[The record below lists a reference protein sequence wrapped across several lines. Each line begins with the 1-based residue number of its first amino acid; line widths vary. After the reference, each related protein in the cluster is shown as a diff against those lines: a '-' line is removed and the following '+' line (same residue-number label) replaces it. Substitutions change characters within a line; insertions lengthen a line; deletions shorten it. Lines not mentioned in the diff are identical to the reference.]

1 MSVASGSALPDQ
13 WGLSR
18 RPVDFYDVKAD
29 VEALLASTGVA
40 AEFRFEPTSHPAL
53 HPGQAA
59 AIFRGAEEVGRLG
72 ALHPAH
78 LRSLDIEGPVY
89 LFELGL
95 GPLQQ
100 GVLPR
105 FAPLSRF
112 PAIRRDL
119 AVVVDEAVPAEA
131 VRVAIGQAAGDM
143 LNDLELFDVYRGEG
157 IEGGRKS
164 LALSLTLQ
172 AADRTLLD
180 AEVDAVVR
188 GVLEALEREYKA
200 TLRA

>member
-1 MSVASGSALPDQ
+1 M
-13 WGLSR
+13 
-18 RPVDFYDVKAD
+18 
-29 VEALLASTGVA
+29 
-40 AEFRFEPTSHPAL
+40 
-53 HPGQAA
+53 
-59 AIFRGAEEVGRLG
+59 
-72 ALHPAH
+72 
-78 LRSLDIEGPVY
+78 
-89 LFELGL
+89 
-95 GPLQQ
+95 
-100 GVLPR
+100 
-105 FAPLSRF
+105 
-112 PAIRRDL
+112 
-119 AVVVDEAVPAEA
+119 VDEAVPAEA

>member
-1 MSVASGSALPDQ
+1 M
-13 WGLSR
+13 
-18 RPVDFYDVKAD
+18 
-29 VEALLASTGVA
+29 
-40 AEFRFEPTSHPAL
+40 
-53 HPGQAA
+53 
-59 AIFRGAEEVGRLG
+59 
-72 ALHPAH
+72 
-78 LRSLDIEGPVY
+78 RSLDIEGPVY

>member
-1 MSVASGSALPDQ
+1 M
-13 WGLSR
+13 
-18 RPVDFYDVKAD
+18 
-29 VEALLASTGVA
+29 
-40 AEFRFEPTSHPAL
+40 
-53 HPGQAA
+53 
-59 AIFRGAEEVGRLG
+59 
-72 ALHPAH
+72 
-78 LRSLDIEGPVY
+78 
-89 LFELGL
+89 
-95 GPLQQ
+95 
-100 GVLPR
+100 
-105 FAPLSRF
+105 
-112 PAIRRDL
+112 
-119 AVVVDEAVPAEA
+119 VVDEAVPAEA

>member
-1 MSVASGSALPDQ
+1 MQSEDKEVQVSAVGTKPIARRSSLISPASALNGPASQARQVGKGGASDPLEDLSRINVQEASVGLTFDRISGS
-13 WGLSR
+13 LS
-18 RPVDFYDVKAD
+18 YAD
-29 VEALLASTGVA
+29 IGEAD
-40 AEFRFEPTSHPAL
+40 R
-53 HPGQAA
+53 Q
-59 AIFRGAEEVGRLG
+59 
-72 ALHPAH
+72 
-78 LRSLDIEGPVY
+78 
-89 LFELGL
+89 
-95 GPLQQ
+95 
-100 GVLPR
+100 
-105 FAPLSRF
+105 
-112 PAIRRDL
+112 
-119 AVVVDEAVPAEA
+119 A